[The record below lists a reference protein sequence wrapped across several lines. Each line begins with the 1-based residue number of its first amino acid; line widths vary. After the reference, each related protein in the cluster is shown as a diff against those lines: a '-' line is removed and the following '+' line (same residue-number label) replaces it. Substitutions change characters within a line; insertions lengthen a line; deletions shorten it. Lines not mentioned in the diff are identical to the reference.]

1 MRNESIVGV
10 GMITDSLVVDAAV
23 AVAGGG
29 DSMKLCRAV
38 VAEPPKLTPTPSES
52 AAIRRGDI
60 V

>member
-10 GMITDSLVVDAAV
+10 GMITDSLAVDAAV
-23 AVAGGG
+23 AVAGDG
-29 DSMKLCRAV
+29 DSMKRAV
-38 VAEPPKLTPTPSES
+38 VAEPPKPTPTPSES

>member
-10 GMITDSLVVDAAV
+10 GMITDSLAVDAAV
-23 AVAGGG
+23 AVAGDG
-29 DSMKLCRAV
+29 DSMKRAV
-38 VAEPPKLTPTPSES
+38 VAEPPKPTPSES